1 MAQRQNKKKSLLCTY
16 KNCKNLQTA
25 DGEFC
30 KKHYPYN
37 NMINCS
43 TKTDTYLIKKREIL
57 MDWIEKDRSQDF
69 IDKLHNLL
77 EIERELTLR
86 EER

>member
-1 MAQRQNKKKSLLCTY
+1 
-16 KNCKNLQTA
+16 
-25 DGEFC
+25 
-30 KKHYPYN
+30 
-37 NMINCS
+37 MINCS